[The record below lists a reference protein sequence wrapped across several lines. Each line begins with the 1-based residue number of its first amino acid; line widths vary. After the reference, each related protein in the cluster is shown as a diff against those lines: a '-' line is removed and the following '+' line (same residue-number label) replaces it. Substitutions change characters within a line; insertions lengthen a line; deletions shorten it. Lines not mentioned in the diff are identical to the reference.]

1 MSKSK
6 LFAIGLVLAL
16 MVGMLAGCG
25 GTNGDAEIKIGMIGP
40 LSGDYATYGL
50 STQRGIE
57 IAVEEI
63 NAAGGIDGKSITLIS
78 EDSKGVPADAA
89 LAASK
94 LMDQDGVVAIMG
106 PVLSGETSTVAEFAD
121 EAEVIVFSS
130 SATATGIPD
139 IGEYVF
145 RNCLTDDVQAAQ
157 LVEYAVAELGVKKI
171 AILYAKNDYGEALK
185 NAAESKARELQAL
198 VAVESYSDGES
209 DFNAVLTSIK
219 RQQPD
224 ALFIGGYYTE
234 AARIAQQAVAQDM
247 DVQLLGADGFYS
259 PVLVELGGDAVEG
272 AIFTAGFYPGDP
284 TEAVQS
290 FITAYQ
296 DKYDED
302 PDMFAAQ
309 AYDAMK
315 IVAAAIEEGGDDP
328 AAIRQAILDTADY
341 PGITGKTSFQPNG
354 DVEKEVL
361 ILKVVEGKFEKLR

>member
-1 MSKSK
+1 MFKSK
-6 LFAIGLVLAL
+6 GIAVL
-16 MVGMLAGCG
+16 MVVMLMAGLMTGCG
-25 GTNGDAEIKIGMIGP
+25 GGAADVIKVGMIGP

-50 STQRGIE
+50 STQRGVQ
-57 IAVEEI
+57 IAVDEI
-63 NAAGGIDGKSITLIS
+63 NDAGGINDKMISLIS

-94 LMDQDGVVAIMG
+94 LMEQDGVIAILG
-106 PVLSGETSTVAEFAD
+106 PVLSGEMTTVAEFAD
-121 EAEVIVFSS
+121 EAKVVVFSS

-139 IGEYVF
+139 IGEFVF

-157 LVEYAVAELGVKKI
+157 LIEYAVEELDAKKI

-185 NAAESKARELQAL
+185 NAAEAKARELQAL
-198 VAVESYSDGES
+198 VAVESYTDGES

-224 ALFIGGYYTE
+224 TLFIGGYYTE
-234 AARIAQQAVAQDM
+234 AARIAQQAIAQDM

-272 AIFTAGFYPGDP
+272 AVFTAGFYPGDP
-284 TEAVQS
+284 SEAVQA
-290 FITAYQ
+290 FINAYKA
-296 DKYDED
+296 KYNEE

-315 IVAAAIEEGGDDP
+315 IVAAAIEAGEEDP
-328 AAIRQAILDTADY
+328 DAIKQAILDTADF

-354 DVEKEVL
+354 DVVKEVL
-361 ILKVVEGKFEKLR
+361 ILKVVEGAFEKLR